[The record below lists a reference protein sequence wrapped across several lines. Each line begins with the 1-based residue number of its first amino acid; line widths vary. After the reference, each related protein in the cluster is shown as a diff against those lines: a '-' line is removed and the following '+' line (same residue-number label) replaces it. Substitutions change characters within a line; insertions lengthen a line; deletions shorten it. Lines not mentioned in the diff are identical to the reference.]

1 MRRWLWPLPLLLFV
15 SMFFAGGCSSDFNP
29 LEYEEV
35 KLPPLSEEQR
45 VFCYGE
51 DWYTWEKFKNEKG
64 MVVKSERYD
73 GSISFE
79 IKLLSRPERFPVKYP
94 LNMPAEYKVDFRP
107 VRDGSECNCYLYDFY
122 CYTKLFKLGISRNG
136 LA

>member
-1 MRRWLWPLPLLLFV
+1 
-15 SMFFAGGCSSDFNP
+15 MFFAGGCSSDFNP